1 MVADGVAE
9 TAGGHPPVFR
19 PSDPVRSCLAGQ
31 VGSGGDNVEAVAL
44 SDLEL
49 VRRMV
54 AGDAAALAENYRR
67 HQRLASSCAFRVLRD
82 RALSE
87 DAVQEAFF
95 DLWRDAAKFDPA
107 QA

>member
-1 MVADGVAE
+1 M
-9 TAGGHPPVFR
+9 TAFQCVSER
-19 PSDPVRSCLAGQ
+19 PLSPGRQRPCPRFTSRFE
-31 VGSGGDNVEAVAL
+31 NVEAVAL

-67 HQRLASSCAFRVLRD
+67 HQRLATSRAFRVLRD